1 MICCEAHVLGAFP
14 AGCAHET
21 QSAVLAGTSKVT
33 FSDSMDTSV
42 LAREAPGPEFT
53 LCVLVSTRARETHP
67 HLADCWALTGAQ
79 SPCHCCPR
87 TSPSRSRD
95 SPLWDVCSCARPS
108 DSLSSL
114 LSRSQQAMVRA
125 VLVAS
130 EEGQAWQKQKS
141 HPLQTFW
148 ILLPKS

>member
-1 MICCEAHVLGAFP
+1 MSLSPQEHVKPTHTWLTAGHWQEHNPHVTAAPEPHPPSLG
-14 AGCAHET
+14 
-21 QSAVLAGTSKVT
+21 
-33 FSDSMDTSV
+33 
-42 LAREAPGPEFT
+42 
-53 LCVLVSTRARETHP
+53 TH
-67 HLADCWALTGAQ
+67 L
-79 SPCHCCPR
+79 
-87 TSPSRSRD
+87 
-95 SPLWDVCSCARPS
+95 LWDVHSCARPS